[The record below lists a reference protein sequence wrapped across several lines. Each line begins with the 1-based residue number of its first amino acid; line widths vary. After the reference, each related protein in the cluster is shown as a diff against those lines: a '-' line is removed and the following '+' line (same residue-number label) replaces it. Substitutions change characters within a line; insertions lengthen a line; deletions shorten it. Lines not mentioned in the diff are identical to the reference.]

1 MTDAPLPE
9 FVVGT
14 ELGQFKLE
22 YVIKKAVFLAP
33 KVYAFITEDGQ
44 EVVKIKG
51 ITQTAIK
58 EHNIGFNDLALLL
71 QQDSTRELTQQKW
84 FKKVLEG
91 SITVSDVAYT
101 LKATSN
107 KRQPIYVDGIF
118 TDTAPYLYDEINEKK

>member
-1 MTDAPLPE
+1 VTDAPLPE